1 LSGLLAPRISTST
14 RPDHKAPKSLGE
26 QNTSSVGDLLQRL
39 SRKVGSRSNLK
50 SESKIDNE
58 DRDKVAALS
67 NNNMTAS
74 SVSPNVSASN
84 QSALSRFLGLKK
96 SRMADSTSVLGKTRD
111 VIHTDKEHVQSV
123 AMGISNS
130 SYDIRGISLPNRK
143 MCLDDFHIIRRVGKG
158 GFATVFLVRLKQ
170 STGRYFALKSL
181 HKSEL
186 VRYKQETQIMNE
198 KNITLELKHWL
209 IVELYSTFQTSSHL
223 FMIMEFVCG
232 GDLFTL
238 LRRAKY
244 FPEPQAKFYL
254 SQVLIVLEYLH
265 SQNVVYRDLKPEVY
279 MDNKEHID

>member
-1 LSGLLAPRISTST
+1 
-14 RPDHKAPKSLGE
+14 
-26 QNTSSVGDLLQRL
+26 VGDLLQRL

-96 SRMADSTSVLGKTRD
+96 SRMADSTSVLGKTRH